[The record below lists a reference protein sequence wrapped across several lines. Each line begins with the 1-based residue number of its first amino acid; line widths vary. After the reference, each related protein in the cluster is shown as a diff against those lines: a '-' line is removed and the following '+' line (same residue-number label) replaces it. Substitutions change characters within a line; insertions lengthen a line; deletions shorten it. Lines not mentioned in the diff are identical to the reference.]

1 MIGIINYGLGNILA
15 YINLLNRI
23 NVDNMVISNVND
35 LNKVKKIILPG
46 VGHFDQA
53 MNLLEHSGML
63 DKILHLVK
71 DKKFPIL
78 GICVGMQILAD
89 SSEEGKKSGLGLI
102 RGKVKKLKTDKTKL
116 ILPHLGWNEIKFS
129 DNYALFK
136 NMKSNPQ
143 FYFLHSYYFECS
155 NKVNEIANFT
165 YGEKFCCAV
174 KQNNI
179 YGVQFH
185 PEKSHSSGV
194 QLIKNFSEINHV
206 AH

>member
-1 MIGIINYGLGNILA
+1 MT
-15 YINLLNRI
+15 
-23 NVDNMVISNVND
+23 
-35 LNKVKKIILPG
+35 
-46 VGHFDQA
+46 
-53 MNLLEHSGML
+53 E
-63 DKILHLVK
+63 
-71 DKKFPIL
+71 
-78 GICVGMQILAD
+78 
-89 SSEEGKKSGLGLI
+89 
-102 RGKVKKLKTDKTKL
+102 KLKTDKTKL

-136 NMKSNPQ
+136 NMKPNPQ

>member
-15 YINLLNRI
+15 YENLLNRI
-23 NVDNMVISNVND
+23 NVDNMVIKSVDD
-35 LNKVKKIILPG
+35 LNKVKKFILPG

-53 MNLLEHSGML
+53 INSLESSGLL
-63 DKILHLVK
+63 DNILYLVK
-71 DKKFPIL
+71 NKNFPIL

-102 RGKVKKLKTDKTKL
+102 KGKVKKLKSDKINM
-116 ILPHLGWNEIKFS
+116 ILPHLGWNEIKFI
-129 DNYALFK
+129 DNTDLFK
-136 NMKSNPQ
+136 NMKSNSQ

-155 NKVNEIANFT
+155 NKSNEIASFK

-206 AH
+206 TY